1 MANVEIKVE
10 GKEETIAKLQKQH
23 EEYGTILSPVV
34 LKYTK
39 QAVKEYRDLAPVG
52 KTKNLRNSISQK
64 MITQT
69 RNASFIKGTARSVIA
84 RKGRKGYH
92 RHLVAYGTRMRET
105 SDGRS
110 RGVKPENRKF
120 ASAKEKLD
128 SLKFDVEIEAI
139 LKGDKEI

>member
-52 KTKNLRNSISQK
+52 KTKNLRNSISQ
-64 MITQT
+64 
-69 RNASFIKGTARSVIA
+69 
-84 RKGRKGYH
+84 
-92 RHLVAYGTRMRET
+92 
-105 SDGRS
+105 
-110 RGVKPENRKF
+110 
-120 ASAKEKLD
+120 
-128 SLKFDVEIEAI
+128 
-139 LKGDKEI
+139 